1 MSVTLTSTDAP
12 ADQPELNAD
21 EQESLAVAE
30 ANESEQQQ
38 LLAGKF
44 DSPASLEQAYLELQK
59 KLGEPRDEVQATEDE
74 GESAETESEETN
86 DSEDSDPDLLT
97 DAQAEELYKMVGGEK
112 EYRNMIDWA
121 GNSLSQDEIEMY
133 DAVMATGN
141 ANSIYWAVQALNNK
155 YTDAV
160 GSEGQLL
167 TGRGSAESNVA
178 FRSQSELVQAMSD
191 PRYDND
197 PAYRADVMAKLE
209 NSDIAFWWLNAH
221 NVLYKSSTF

>member
-1 MSVTLTSTDAP
+1 MSETLTSTDAP
-12 ADQPELNAD
+12 ADQSELNAD
-21 EQESLAVAE
+21 EQESLAIAE
-30 ANESEQQQ
+30 ANQSEQQQ

-74 GESAETESEETN
+74 GESAETESEET
-86 DSEDSDPDLLT
+86 DSNDSDPDQLT

-121 GNSLSQDEIEMY
+121 GNSLSEDEIEMY

-141 ANSIYWAVQALNNK
+141 ANSIYFAVQALNTK

-167 TGRGSAESNVA
+167 TGRGSAETNTV

-197 PAYRADVMAKLE
+197 PAYRADVMAKLD
-209 NSDIAFWWLNAH
+209 NSDLAF
-221 NVLYKSSTF
+221 

>member
-21 EQESLAVAE
+21 EQESLSIAE

-74 GESAETESEETN
+74 GEPAETEPEETD
-86 DSEDSDPDLLT
+86 DSEDSNSDLLT

-121 GNSLSQDEIEMY
+121 GNTLSQDEIEMY

-160 GSEGQLL
+160 GSEGKLL
-167 TGRGSAESNVA
+167 TGRGSA
-178 FRSQSELVQAMSD
+178 
-191 PRYDND
+191 
-197 PAYRADVMAKLE
+197 
-209 NSDIAFWWLNAH
+209 
-221 NVLYKSSTF
+221 

>member
-21 EQESLAVAE
+21 EQESLSIAE

-74 GESAETESEETN
+74 GEPAETEPEETD
-86 DSEDSDPDLLT
+86 DSEDSNSDLLT

-121 GNSLSQDEIEMY
+121 GNTLSQDEIEMY

-160 GSEGQLL
+160 GSEGKLL
-167 TGRGSAESNVA
+167 TGRGSAESNAA

-197 PAYRADVMAKLE
+197 PAYRAVVMAKLE
-209 NSDIAFWWLNAH
+209 NSDL
-221 NVLYKSSTF
+221 TF

>member
-21 EQESLAVAE
+21 EQESLAIAE

-74 GESAETESEETN
+74 GEPAETEPEETD

-167 TGRGSAESNVA
+167 TGRGSAESNAA

-209 NSDIAFWWLNAH
+209 NSDIAF
-221 NVLYKSSTF
+221 